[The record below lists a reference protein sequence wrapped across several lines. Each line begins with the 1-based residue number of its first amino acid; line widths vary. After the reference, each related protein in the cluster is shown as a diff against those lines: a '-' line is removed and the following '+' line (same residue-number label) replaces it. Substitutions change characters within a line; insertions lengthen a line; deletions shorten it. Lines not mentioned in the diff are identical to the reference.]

1 MRFLL
6 VFVLS
11 LIGFG
16 TTPSFAEPQPW
27 GLSFQPP
34 LSPVAHRIHDFHGAI
49 TYLIF
54 AIAIFVLL
62 LLLYVVFRF
71 RASKN
76 PVPSKTSHNT
86 LLEVIW
92 TGIPVLILVA
102 ILVPSMRLLYF
113 TDVAPDAAFTVKV
126 TGHQWYWQYDYPDH
140 GGFTFD
146 SYMIEEKNL
155 KPGQKR
161 LLDVDNPLV
170 LPVGT
175 KIKFILTS
183 ADVIHSWAMPSLAVK
198 TDTVPGRLNET
209 WTLIEKEGMYYGQ
222 CSEICGVGHAFMPI
236 VIKAVS
242 PAAFDAWIK
251 EKGGKVTEKLSSK
264 PL

>member
-1 MRFLL
+1 MRPFLFLL
-6 VFVLS
+6 LALPLFL
-11 LIGFG
+11 L
-16 TTPSFAEPQPW
+16 TALPSFAAPQPW
-27 GLSFQPP
+27 GLSLQSP
-34 LSPVAHRIHDFHGAI
+34 LSPVAHRIHDFHDILIYVIFFI
-49 TYLIF
+49 TL
-54 AIAIFVLL
+54 FVLG
-62 LLLYVVFRF
+62 LLLYVTLRF

-86 LLEVIW
+86 MLEVIW
-92 TGIPVLILVA
+92 TAVPVLILVA
-102 ILVPSMRLLYF
+102 IVVPSMRLLYF
-113 TDVAPDAAFTVKV
+113 TDVAPDTAFTVKV

-140 GGFTFD
+140 GGMTFD
-146 SYMIEEKNL
+146 SYMIEEKDL

-183 ADVIHSWAMPSLAVK
+183 ADVIHSWAMPSLAIK
-198 TDTVPGRLNET
+198 TDTIPGRLNET
-209 WTLIEKEGMYYGQ
+209 WTRIEKEGLYYGQ

-242 PAAFDAWIK
+242 PEAFDLWIQ
-251 EKGGKVTEKLSSK
+251 EKGGKVPQKAL
-264 PL
+264 